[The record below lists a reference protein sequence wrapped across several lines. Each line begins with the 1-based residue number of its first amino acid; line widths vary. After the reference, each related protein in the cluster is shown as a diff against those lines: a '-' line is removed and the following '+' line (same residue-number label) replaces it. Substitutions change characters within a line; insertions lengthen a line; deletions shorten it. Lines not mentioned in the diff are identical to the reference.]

1 VKINLAVCGKFH
13 YHNYVQYLDQADLL
27 GRFYYSHRF
36 STDAAAL
43 GISREHAI
51 NLWVKQY
58 ALEAHDRLTRG
69 WLVRE
74 LAPWYGDL
82 WQRGVLRHWA
92 KSDILHL
99 LLHGT
104 GRALI
109 RRAKSEGSCVIV
121 EAVNQHPEGMM
132 AILSEEHERLGLKP
146 IRKLPAIH
154 ERLIEELAA
163 ADFLL
168 APSVIVRDSFVKR
181 GYDHR
186 RTATLAYGVDLHRF
200 RPLSTEGRL
209 PRGKP
214 FTVIC
219 VAQITPRKG
228 HLYLLQAWKKLGLP
242 NSELLLIG
250 GVSLEM
256 SPILRRYMGIRHI
269 PKVPNSELR
278 EYYARS
284 SVFVLPSLEDGF
296 AVVCAEAM
304 ACGLPVITT
313 VNTGAADIIADQK
326 DGFIVPIRSPDAIA
340 EHLELLYRDDGL
352 RQEMS
357 AAALAKAR
365 TELSWQ
371 RYAAQLRKFYYS
383 VFESKAHLGSSEAT
397 DAATVI

>member
-13 YHNYVQYLDQADLL
+13 YHNYVRYLDQANLL

-43 GISREHAI
+43 GISEEHAV

-69 WLVRE
+69 WLVQE

-82 WQRGVLRHWA
+82 WQRGVLGHWA

-104 GRALI
+104 GRSLI

-146 IRKLPAIH
+146 IRKLPTIH
-154 ERLIEELAA
+154 ERLMEELAA
-163 ADFLL
+163 SDFLL
-168 APSVIVRDSFVKR
+168 APSRIVRDSFVKR

-200 RPLSTEGRL
+200 RPLSIEGRS
-209 PRGKP
+209 PRDKP

-219 VAQITPRKG
+219 VASISPRKG

-256 SPILRRYMGIRHI
+256 APILRRYMGIRHI
-269 PKVPNSELR
+269 SKVPNSELR

-313 VNTGAADIIADQK
+313 VNTGAADIIEDQK

-340 EHLELLYRDDGL
+340 EHLELLYRNDEL

-357 AAALAKAR
+357 AAALAKAQ
-365 TELSWQ
+365 TQLSWQ
-371 RYAAQLRKFYYS
+371 RYAAHLRKFYYS
-383 VFESKAHLGSSEAT
+383 VFESKAHLGSSDET

>member
-1 VKINLAVCGKFH
+1 MKINLAVCGKFH

-27 GRFYYSHRF
+27 GRFYYSHRLN
-36 STDAAAL
+36 TDAAAL
-43 GISREHAI
+43 GISREHAV

-109 RRAKSEGSCVIV
+109 RRAKSDGSCVIV

-146 IRKLPAIH
+146 IH
-154 ERLIEELAA
+154 ERLLEELAA

-168 APSVIVRDSFVKR
+168 APSIIVRDSFVKR

-186 RTATLAYGVDLHRF
+186 RTATLAYGVDLNRF
-200 RPLSTEGRL
+200 RPLSTESRL

-219 VAQITPRKG
+219 VGQITPRKG

-256 SPILRRYMGIRHI
+256 SPILRRYKGIRHI
-269 PKVPNSELR
+269 SKVPNSELR

-383 VFESKAHLGSSEAT
+383 VFESKAHLGSSEET

>member
-13 YHNYVQYLDQADLL
+13 YHNYVRYLEQTSLL

-36 STDAAAL
+36 STNAAAL
-43 GISREHAI
+43 GISEEHAV

-58 ALEAHDRLTRG
+58 MLEAHDRFTSGR
-69 WLVRE
+69 LVHE

-82 WQRGVLRHWA
+82 WQRGVLRRWA

-104 GRALI
+104 GRSLI

-132 AILSEEHERLGLKP
+132 VILSEEHERLGLKP
-146 IRKLPAIH
+146 TTKLPTIH
-154 ERLIEELAA
+154 ERLMEELAA
-163 ADFLL
+163 SDFLL
-168 APSVIVRDSFVKR
+168 APSRIVRDSFVNR
-181 GYDHR
+181 GYDHN

-200 RPLSTEGRL
+200 RPLSTERGS
-209 PRGKP
+209 PRDNP
-214 FTVIC
+214 FRVIC
-219 VAQITPRKG
+219 VAQISPRKG
-228 HLYLLQAWKKLGLP
+228 HFYLLEAWKKLGLP

-250 GVSLEM
+250 GVSFEM
-256 SPILRRYMGIRHI
+256 APILRRYMGIRHI
-269 PKVPNSELR
+269 SKVPNSELR

-284 SVFVLPSLEDGF
+284 SVFVLPSVEDGF

-313 VNTGAADIIADQK
+313 VNTGASDIITDQK

-340 EHLELLYRDDGL
+340 KHLDLLYRDHEL

-357 AAALAKAR
+357 AAALAKAQ
-365 TELSWQ
+365 TQLSWE

-383 VFESKAHLGSSEAT
+383 VLESKAHLGTSDET
-397 DAATVI
+397 DAAAVI